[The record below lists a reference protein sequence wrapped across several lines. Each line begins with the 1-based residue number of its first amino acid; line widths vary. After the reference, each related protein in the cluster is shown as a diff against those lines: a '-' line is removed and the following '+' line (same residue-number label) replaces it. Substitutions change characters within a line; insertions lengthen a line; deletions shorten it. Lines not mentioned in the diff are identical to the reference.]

1 MHQWSSLPNPISG
14 GIRTAIFSYL
24 HGMNTPTCYRTRS
37 AARGTR
43 HYAPQTTIRR
53 YFRAPQRQSPGTIVD
68 APCDF
73 CMELGSAASRSA
85 TLPHGTPAAF
95 QTDMDEHTQ
104 SQYRLDADLRTLLR
118 ALPTRA
124 DIEVLPTRADIESLI
139 LCIEEAHSRD
149 IQEVRTEL
157 HL

>member
-1 MHQWSSLPNPISG
+1 
-14 GIRTAIFSYL
+14 
-24 HGMNTPTCYRTRS
+24 
-37 AARGTR
+37 
-43 HYAPQTTIRR
+43 
-53 YFRAPQRQSPGTIVD
+53 
-68 APCDF
+68 
-73 CMELGSAASRSA
+73 MELGSAASRSA